1 MNVPCFVL
9 TTLEQVDTVMLN
21 SIYVTTNIRQLL
33 SFKSGPVSMFCS
45 VPVQCYELLTLVIP
59 SGL

>member
-45 VPVQCYELLTLVIP
+45 VTSC
-59 SGL
+59 